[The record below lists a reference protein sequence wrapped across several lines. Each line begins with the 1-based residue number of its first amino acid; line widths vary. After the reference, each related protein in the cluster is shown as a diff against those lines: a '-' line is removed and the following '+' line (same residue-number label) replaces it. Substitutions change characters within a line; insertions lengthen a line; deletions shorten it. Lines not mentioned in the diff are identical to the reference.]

1 MTNRIKQIRLEKG
14 ISQKRLADLL
24 GITRQAISQY
34 ENGNREPKLETWQK
48 LAKLFNVTVPY
59 LQGIDDKPNNGYP
72 KEYIYKCLDDAYK
85 NMWIGKSDLIGVS
98 FIPALYVEKYC
109 NQNKIS
115 IPKNVDLNFW
125 KTNFSFIFDYPEIKR
140 LITTKDK
147 YSDEDIKE
155 LISIVLFQKT
165 TNKKLVSFIEKLNT
179 QYLKNLQ
186 NKNLQNKKE
195 KLSAQYLKNLQNK
208 KME

>member
-1 MTNRIKQIRLEKG
+1 MNTLKNRLKQVRKKAGLSLAEVGNEIGLATNT
-14 ISQKRLADLL
+14 ISR
-24 GITRQAISQY
+24 Y

-85 NMWIGKSDLIGVS
+85 NMWMGKSEILGIDLI
-98 FIPALYVEKYC
+98 PAFYIDKYC
-109 NQNKIS
+109 KQNKIT
-115 IPKNVDLNFW
+115 IPKDIDLKFW
-125 KTNFSFIFDYPEIKR
+125 QNNFSFIFDYSEIKR

-147 YSDEDIKE
+147 YSDEDIKT
-155 LISIVLFQKT
+155 LISIALFQKT
-165 TNKKLVSFIEKLNT
+165 TDKRFVSF
-179 QYLKNLQ
+179 LKNL
-186 NKNLQNKKE
+186 N
-195 KLSAQYLKNLQNK
+195 AQYLKNLQNK